1 MQVVCDDDWPDV
13 DRGNL
18 LACRGAGWA
27 RQAGRQGPDGYGLAT
42 CSANGSVCVEK
53 RHAARDEGLRF
64 ARTAREHEAS
74 SFVAHLRYSS
84 SGDRSPANTHP
95 FEQKHR
101 VFAHNGHVGEGPG
114 LDSRLVGH
122 RWMVRGET
130 DSERFF
136 ALITSEIDSWGGD
149 IGEGII
155 AAVHWMPVSSRCS
168 RSTS

>member
-1 MQVVCDDDWPDV
+1 MTTGRMSTAATFWLVEEPDGLV
-13 DRGNL
+13 K
-18 LACRGAGWA
+18 
-27 RQAGRQGPDGYGLAT
+27 QGRQGPDGYGLAT

-74 SFVAHLRYSS
+74 RFVAHLRYSS